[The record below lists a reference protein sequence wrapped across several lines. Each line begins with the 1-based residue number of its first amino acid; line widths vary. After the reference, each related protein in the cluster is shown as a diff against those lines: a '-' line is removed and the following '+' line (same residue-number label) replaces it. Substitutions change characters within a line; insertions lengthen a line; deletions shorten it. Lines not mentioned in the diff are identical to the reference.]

1 MSRIEN
7 TGQIKTGYSVKSG
20 TNPEEK
26 VENGSDFASMLTKY
40 KKKAAQDDET
50 KKAETGETKNKETQ
64 PEETKNRGNEKQV
77 NGRQSGE
84 NEKTAE
90 IKAEIKVTDIQD
102 EKNSQDGEKEQEQE
116 LAAAYASEACYRTFV
131 QITAENSKT
140 PAVYNNEINGI
151 QDLAVQTTVET
162 GMEDQTAAV
171 STIQQT
177 ESPHTESPHT
187 ETAVHADDLKLR
199 NRSDQTG
206 EKEKSGEAEE
216 AGQSKQTAKMNREEE
231 IPDQKEHISGKEMTA
246 LASPGYTGTVESSA
260 GTAAKPAAVDTGPAD
275 RLPTAQ
281 DTLTED
287 LGNYLDTKISEKKGK
302 LELSLEPER
311 LGKLTIRLEYEK
323 GKTEVTIF
331 STSAKTLEILSKEA
345 GHLAQIL
352 EEKTGH
358 PVIPISAKEEKGIT
372 ELEEQIKDMF
382 FGGEISFNDEV
393 YITNARHKAA
403 LEEADRS
410 LDLVRNSIEMGMP
423 EDFFSID
430 LMNAYENLGKI
441 LGESVGED
449 LVNEIF
455 SKFCMG
461 K

>member
-7 TGQIKTGYSVKSG
+7 TGQIKPGYSVKAA

-26 VENGSDFASMLTKY
+26 VGNGSDFASMLTKY
-40 KKKAAQDDET
+40 QKKAAQDDET

-116 LAAAYASEACYRTFV
+116 LAAAYASETCYRTFV

-140 PAVYNNEINGI
+140 SAVYNNEINGI

-177 ESPHTESPHT
+177 ESPHTE
-187 ETAVHADDLKLR
+187 TAVHADDLKLR
-199 NRSDQTG
+199 NRLDQTG

-231 IPDQKEHISGKEMTA
+231 TPGRKEHISGKEMTA
-246 LASPGYTGTVESSA
+246 LASSGYRGTVESSA
-260 GTAAKPAAVDTGPAD
+260 GTAEKPAAADIGPAD
-275 RLPTAQ
+275 RLATAQ

-352 EEKTGH
+352 EEKTGT
-358 PVIPISAKEEKGIT
+358 PTVIYTPEQTENRQNMDQDPGHGRNGRQDQKEQRQK
-372 ELEEQIKDMF
+372 QDD
-382 FGGEISFNDEV
+382 SFV
-393 YITNARHKAA
+393 QQLR
-403 LEEADRS
+403 
-410 LDLVRNSIEMGMP
+410 
-423 EDFFSID
+423 
-430 LMNAYENLGKI
+430 LG
-441 LGESVGED
+441 LA
-449 LVNEIF
+449 
-455 SKFCMG
+455 
-461 K
+461 

>member
-64 PEETKNRGNEKQV
+64 PEETKNSGNEKQV

-151 QDLAVQTTVET
+151 QDLAVQTTSET

-177 ESPHTESPHT
+177 ESPHSEI
-187 ETAVHADDLKLR
+187 AVHADGLKLQ
-199 NRSDQTG
+199 NRLEQTG
-206 EKEKSGEAEE
+206 ETEDTGRTEE
-216 AGQSKQTAKMNREEE
+216 TGQSKQTAKMNREEE

-246 LASPGYTGTVESSA
+246 LASSSYTGTVESSA

-352 EEKTGH
+352 EEKTGT
-358 PVIPISAKEEKGIT
+358 PTVIYTPEQTENRQNMDQDTGHGRNGRQDQKEQRQK
-372 ELEEQIKDMF
+372 QDD
-382 FGGEISFNDEV
+382 SF
-393 YITNARHKAA
+393 AQQLR
-403 LEEADRS
+403 
-410 LDLVRNSIEMGMP
+410 
-423 EDFFSID
+423 
-430 LMNAYENLGKI
+430 LG
-441 LGESVGED
+441 LT
-449 LVNEIF
+449 
-455 SKFCMG
+455 
-461 K
+461 

>member
-7 TGQIKTGYSVKSG
+7 TSQIKTGYSVKSG

-162 GMEDQTAAV
+162 GMEDKSAAV
-171 STIQQT
+171 STIQQ
-177 ESPHTESPHT
+177 TESPHT

-352 EEKTGH
+352 EEKTGT
-358 PVIPISAKEEKGIT
+358 PTVIYTPEQTENRQNMDQDPGHGRNGRQDQKEQRQK
-372 ELEEQIKDMF
+372 QDD
-382 FGGEISFNDEV
+382 SF
-393 YITNARHKAA
+393 AQQLR
-403 LEEADRS
+403 
-410 LDLVRNSIEMGMP
+410 
-423 EDFFSID
+423 
-430 LMNAYENLGKI
+430 LG
-441 LGESVGED
+441 LA
-449 LVNEIF
+449 
-455 SKFCMG
+455 
-461 K
+461 

>member
-1 MSRIEN
+1 MNRIEN
-7 TGQIKTGYSVKSG
+7 AGQVKTGYSVKSG

-102 EKNSQDGEKEQEQE
+102 GKNSQDGEKEQE

-151 QDLAVQTTVET
+151 QDLAVQTTSET

-246 LASPGYTGTVESSA
+246 LASPGYRGTVESSA

-352 EEKTGH
+352 EEKTGT
-358 PVIPISAKEEKGIT
+358 PTVIYTPEQTENRQNMDQDPGHGRNGRQDQKEQRQK
-372 ELEEQIKDMF
+372 QDD
-382 FGGEISFNDEV
+382 SF
-393 YITNARHKAA
+393 AQQLR
-403 LEEADRS
+403 
-410 LDLVRNSIEMGMP
+410 
-423 EDFFSID
+423 
-430 LMNAYENLGKI
+430 LG
-441 LGESVGED
+441 LT
-449 LVNEIF
+449 
-455 SKFCMG
+455 
-461 K
+461 

>member
-20 TNPEEK
+20 TNPEEI

-40 KKKAAQDDET
+40 PKKAAQDDET

-90 IKAEIKVTDIQD
+90 IKAEIKVTAIQD

-177 ESPHTESPHT
+177 ESPHTE
-187 ETAVHADDLKLR
+187 TAVHADDLKLR

-231 IPDQKEHISGKEMTA
+231 IPDQKEQISGKEMTA

-260 GTAAKPAAVDTGPAD
+260 GTAEKPAAVDTGPAD

-352 EEKTGH
+352 EEKTGT
-358 PVIPISAKEEKGIT
+358 PTVIYTPEQTENRQNMDQDPGHGRNGRQDQKEQRQK
-372 ELEEQIKDMF
+372 QDD
-382 FGGEISFNDEV
+382 SF
-393 YITNARHKAA
+393 AQQLR
-403 LEEADRS
+403 
-410 LDLVRNSIEMGMP
+410 
-423 EDFFSID
+423 
-430 LMNAYENLGKI
+430 LG
-441 LGESVGED
+441 LT
-449 LVNEIF
+449 
-455 SKFCMG
+455 
-461 K
+461 

>member
-7 TGQIKTGYSVKSG
+7 TGQIKPGYSVKAA
-20 TNPEEK
+20 TNSEEK
-26 VENGSDFASMLTKY
+26 VGNGSDFASMLTKY
-40 KKKAAQDDET
+40 QKKAAQDDET

-102 EKNSQDGEKEQEQE
+102 EKNSQDGEKEQE
-116 LAAAYASEACYRTFV
+116 LAAAYASETCYRTFV

-206 EKEKSGEAEE
+206 EKEKSGETEE

-231 IPDQKEHISGKEMTA
+231 MPDRKEHISGKEMTA
-246 LASPGYTGTVESSA
+246 LASSGYRGTVESSA
-260 GTAAKPAAVDTGPAD
+260 GTAEKPAAADTGPAD
-275 RLPTAQ
+275 RLATAQ

-352 EEKTGH
+352 EEKTGN
-358 PVIPISAKEEKGIT
+358 PTVIYTPDQT
-372 ELEEQIKDMF
+372 ENRQNMDQDTGQGRNGRQEHREQRQKQDD
-382 FGGEISFNDEV
+382 SF
-393 YITNARHKAA
+393 AQQLR
-403 LEEADRS
+403 
-410 LDLVRNSIEMGMP
+410 
-423 EDFFSID
+423 
-430 LMNAYENLGKI
+430 LG
-441 LGESVGED
+441 LA
-449 LVNEIF
+449 
-455 SKFCMG
+455 
-461 K
+461 

>member
-1 MSRIEN
+1 MNRIEN

-20 TNPEEK
+20 TNSEEK
-26 VENGSDFASMLTKY
+26 VGNGSDFASMLTKY

-77 NGRQSGE
+77 NDRQSEE

-102 EKNSQDGEKEQEQE
+102 GKNSQDGEIEQDQE
-116 LAAAYASEACYRTFV
+116 LAAAYASETCYRSFV
-131 QITAENSKT
+131 QITTENNKM
-140 PAVYNNEINGI
+140 PAVYNNEI
-151 QDLAVQTTVET
+151 QDLAVQITAEA
-162 GMEDQTAAV
+162 GMEDQSAAV
-171 STIQQT
+171 STIQKN
-177 ESPHTESPHT
+177 EAPHT
-187 ETAVHADDLKLR
+187 ETVAHADDLKLQ
-199 NRSDQTG
+199 NRLAQT
-206 EKEKSGEAEE
+206 EAAGRTGE
-216 AGQSKQTAKMNREEE
+216 AGQSKRTAKMNREEE

-246 LASPGYTGTVESSA
+246 LASSSYTGTVESSA
-260 GTAAKPAAVDTGPAD
+260 GTAAKPTAVDAGPAD
-275 RLPTAQ
+275 RLATAQ

-352 EEKTGH
+352 EEKTGT
-358 PVIPISAKEEKGIT
+358 PTVIYTPEQTENRQNMDQDPGHGRNGRQDQKEQRQK
-372 ELEEQIKDMF
+372 QDD
-382 FGGEISFNDEV
+382 SF
-393 YITNARHKAA
+393 AQQLR
-403 LEEADRS
+403 
-410 LDLVRNSIEMGMP
+410 
-423 EDFFSID
+423 
-430 LMNAYENLGKI
+430 LG
-441 LGESVGED
+441 LA
-449 LVNEIF
+449 
-455 SKFCMG
+455 
-461 K
+461 

>member
-177 ESPHTESPHT
+177 ESPHTE
-187 ETAVHADDLKLR
+187 TAVHADDLKLR

-260 GTAAKPAAVDTGPAD
+260 GTAAKPVAVDTGPAD

-352 EEKTGH
+352 EEKTGN
-358 PVIPISAKEEKGIT
+358 PTVIYTPDQTENRQNMDQDTGHGRNGRQDQKEQRQK
-372 ELEEQIKDMF
+372 QDD
-382 FGGEISFNDEV
+382 SF
-393 YITNARHKAA
+393 AQQLR
-403 LEEADRS
+403 
-410 LDLVRNSIEMGMP
+410 
-423 EDFFSID
+423 
-430 LMNAYENLGKI
+430 LG
-441 LGESVGED
+441 LA
-449 LVNEIF
+449 
-455 SKFCMG
+455 
-461 K
+461 

>member
-20 TNPEEK
+20 TNSEEK

-40 KKKAAQDDET
+40 QKKAAQNDET

-84 NEKTAE
+84 NVKTDE

-116 LAAAYASEACYRTFV
+116 LAVAYASETCYRTFV

-151 QDLAVQTTVET
+151 QDLAVQTTSET

-171 STIQQT
+171 STIQQ
-177 ESPHTESPHT
+177 TESPHT

-352 EEKTGH
+352 EEKTGT
-358 PVIPISAKEEKGIT
+358 PTVIYTPEQTENRQNMDQDTGHGRNGRQDQKEQRQK
-372 ELEEQIKDMF
+372 QDD
-382 FGGEISFNDEV
+382 SF
-393 YITNARHKAA
+393 AQQLR
-403 LEEADRS
+403 
-410 LDLVRNSIEMGMP
+410 
-423 EDFFSID
+423 
-430 LMNAYENLGKI
+430 LG
-441 LGESVGED
+441 LT
-449 LVNEIF
+449 
-455 SKFCMG
+455 
-461 K
+461 

>member
-20 TNPEEK
+20 TNSEEK

-40 KKKAAQDDET
+40 QKKAAQNDET

-84 NEKTAE
+84 NVKTDE

-102 EKNSQDGEKEQEQE
+102 GKNSQDGEKEQEQE
-116 LAAAYASEACYRTFV
+116 LAAAYVSEACYRTFV

-216 AGQSKQTAKMNREEE
+216 AGQSKRTAKMNREEE

-352 EEKTGH
+352 EEKTGT
-358 PVIPISAKEEKGIT
+358 PTVIYTPEQTENRQNMDQDTGHGRNGRQDQKEQRQK
-372 ELEEQIKDMF
+372 QDD
-382 FGGEISFNDEV
+382 SF
-393 YITNARHKAA
+393 AQQLR
-403 LEEADRS
+403 
-410 LDLVRNSIEMGMP
+410 
-423 EDFFSID
+423 
-430 LMNAYENLGKI
+430 LG
-441 LGESVGED
+441 LT
-449 LVNEIF
+449 
-455 SKFCMG
+455 
-461 K
+461 

>member
-1 MSRIEN
+1 MNRIEN
-7 TGQIKTGYSVKSG
+7 AGQVKTGYSVKSG
-20 TNPEEK
+20 TNSEEK
-26 VENGSDFASMLTKY
+26 VGNGSDFASMLTKY

-84 NEKTAE
+84 NEKTDE

-116 LAAAYASEACYRTFV
+116 LAAAYASETCYRTFV

-140 PAVYNNEINGI
+140 PAAYNNEINGI
-151 QDLAVQTTVET
+151 QDLAVQTTSET

-177 ESPHTESPHT
+177 ESPHSEI
-187 ETAVHADDLKLR
+187 AVHADGLKLQ
-199 NRSDQTG
+199 NRLEQTG
-206 EKEKSGEAEE
+206 ETEDTGRTEE
-216 AGQSKQTAKMNREEE
+216 TGQSKQTAKMNREEE

-246 LASPGYTGTVESSA
+246 LASSSYTGTVESSA

-275 RLPTAQ
+275 RLATAQ

-352 EEKTGH
+352 EEKTGT
-358 PVIPISAKEEKGIT
+358 PTVIYTPEQTENRQNMDQDTGHGRNGRQDQKEQRQK
-372 ELEEQIKDMF
+372 QDD
-382 FGGEISFNDEV
+382 SF
-393 YITNARHKAA
+393 AQQLR
-403 LEEADRS
+403 
-410 LDLVRNSIEMGMP
+410 
-423 EDFFSID
+423 
-430 LMNAYENLGKI
+430 LG
-441 LGESVGED
+441 LA
-449 LVNEIF
+449 
-455 SKFCMG
+455 
-461 K
+461 

>member
-26 VENGSDFASMLTKY
+26 VENGADFASMLTKY

-64 PEETKNRGNEKQV
+64 PEETKNSGNEKQV

-162 GMEDQTAAV
+162 GMEDKSAAV
-171 STIQQT
+171 STIQQ
-177 ESPHTESPHT
+177 TESPHT

-352 EEKTGH
+352 EEKTGT
-358 PVIPISAKEEKGIT
+358 PTVIYTPEQTENRQNMDQDPGHGRNGRQDQKEQRQK
-372 ELEEQIKDMF
+372 QDD
-382 FGGEISFNDEV
+382 SF
-393 YITNARHKAA
+393 AQQLR
-403 LEEADRS
+403 
-410 LDLVRNSIEMGMP
+410 
-423 EDFFSID
+423 
-430 LMNAYENLGKI
+430 LG
-441 LGESVGED
+441 LA
-449 LVNEIF
+449 
-455 SKFCMG
+455 
-461 K
+461 

>member
-7 TGQIKTGYSVKSG
+7 TSQIKTGYSVKSG

-77 NGRQSGE
+77 NGRQSEE
-84 NEKTAE
+84 NEKTDE

-352 EEKTGH
+352 EEKTGT
-358 PVIPISAKEEKGIT
+358 PTVIYTPEQTENRQNMDQDPGHGRNGRQDQKEQRQK
-372 ELEEQIKDMF
+372 QDD
-382 FGGEISFNDEV
+382 SF
-393 YITNARHKAA
+393 AQQLR
-403 LEEADRS
+403 
-410 LDLVRNSIEMGMP
+410 
-423 EDFFSID
+423 
-430 LMNAYENLGKI
+430 LG
-441 LGESVGED
+441 LT
-449 LVNEIF
+449 
-455 SKFCMG
+455 
-461 K
+461 

>member
-64 PEETKNRGNEKQV
+64 PEETKNSGNEKQV

-171 STIQQT
+171 STIQQTESPHT

-352 EEKTGH
+352 EEKTGT
-358 PVIPISAKEEKGIT
+358 PTVIYTPEQTENRQNMDQDTGHGRNGRQDQKEQRQK
-372 ELEEQIKDMF
+372 QDD
-382 FGGEISFNDEV
+382 SF
-393 YITNARHKAA
+393 AQQLR
-403 LEEADRS
+403 
-410 LDLVRNSIEMGMP
+410 
-423 EDFFSID
+423 
-430 LMNAYENLGKI
+430 LG
-441 LGESVGED
+441 LA
-449 LVNEIF
+449 
-455 SKFCMG
+455 
-461 K
+461 

>member
-260 GTAAKPAAVDTGPAD
+260 GTAAKLAAVDTGPAD

-352 EEKTGH
+352 EEKTGT
-358 PVIPISAKEEKGIT
+358 PTVIYTPEQTENRQNMDQDPGHGRNGRQDQKEQRQK
-372 ELEEQIKDMF
+372 QDD
-382 FGGEISFNDEV
+382 SF
-393 YITNARHKAA
+393 AQQLR
-403 LEEADRS
+403 
-410 LDLVRNSIEMGMP
+410 
-423 EDFFSID
+423 
-430 LMNAYENLGKI
+430 LG
-441 LGESVGED
+441 LT
-449 LVNEIF
+449 
-455 SKFCMG
+455 
-461 K
+461 

>member
-20 TNPEEK
+20 TNSEEK

-40 KKKAAQDDET
+40 QKKAAQNDET

-84 NEKTAE
+84 NVKTDE

-102 EKNSQDGEKEQEQE
+102 GKNSQDGEKEQEQE
-116 LAAAYASEACYRTFV
+116 LAAAYVSEACYRTFV

-231 IPDQKEHISGKEMTA
+231 IPDQKERISGKEMTA

-352 EEKTGH
+352 EEKTGT
-358 PVIPISAKEEKGIT
+358 PTVIYTPEQTENRQNMDQDTGHGRNGRQDQKEQRQK
-372 ELEEQIKDMF
+372 QDD
-382 FGGEISFNDEV
+382 SF
-393 YITNARHKAA
+393 AQQLR
-403 LEEADRS
+403 
-410 LDLVRNSIEMGMP
+410 
-423 EDFFSID
+423 
-430 LMNAYENLGKI
+430 LG
-441 LGESVGED
+441 LT
-449 LVNEIF
+449 
-455 SKFCMG
+455 
-461 K
+461 

>member
-231 IPDQKEHISGKEMTA
+231 MPGRKEHISGKEMTA
-246 LASPGYTGTVESSA
+246 LASSGYRGTVESSA

-275 RLPTAQ
+275 RLTTAQ

-352 EEKTGH
+352 EEKTGT
-358 PVIPISAKEEKGIT
+358 PTVIYTPEQTENRQNMDQDTGHGRNGRQDQKEQRQK
-372 ELEEQIKDMF
+372 QDD
-382 FGGEISFNDEV
+382 SF
-393 YITNARHKAA
+393 AQQLR
-403 LEEADRS
+403 
-410 LDLVRNSIEMGMP
+410 
-423 EDFFSID
+423 
-430 LMNAYENLGKI
+430 LG
-441 LGESVGED
+441 LT
-449 LVNEIF
+449 
-455 SKFCMG
+455 
-461 K
+461 

>member
-20 TNPEEK
+20 TNSEEK

-84 NEKTAE
+84 NVKTDE

-102 EKNSQDGEKEQEQE
+102 GKNSQDGEKEQEQE
-116 LAAAYASEACYRTFV
+116 LAAAYVSEACYRTFV

-187 ETAVHADDLKLR
+187 ETSVHADDLKLR

-352 EEKTGH
+352 EEKTGT
-358 PVIPISAKEEKGIT
+358 PTVIYTPEQTENRQNMDQDTGHGRNGRQDQKEQRQK
-372 ELEEQIKDMF
+372 QDD
-382 FGGEISFNDEV
+382 SF
-393 YITNARHKAA
+393 AQQLR
-403 LEEADRS
+403 
-410 LDLVRNSIEMGMP
+410 
-423 EDFFSID
+423 
-430 LMNAYENLGKI
+430 LG
-441 LGESVGED
+441 LA
-449 LVNEIF
+449 
-455 SKFCMG
+455 
-461 K
+461 

>member
-50 KKAETGETKNKETQ
+50 KRAETGETKNKETQ
-64 PEETKNRGNEKQV
+64 PEETK
-77 NGRQSGE
+77 SGE
-84 NEKTAE
+84 NGKQVSGSQSGKNKKTAE

-102 EKNSQDGEKEQEQE
+102 GKNSQDGEIEQDQE
-116 LAAAYASEACYRTFV
+116 LAAAYASETCYRSFV
-131 QITAENSKT
+131 QITTENNKM
-140 PAVYNNEINGI
+140 PAVYNNEI
-151 QDLAVQTTVET
+151 QDLAVQITAEA
-162 GMEDQTAAV
+162 GMEDQSAAV
-171 STIQQT
+171 STIQKN
-177 ESPHTESPHT
+177 EAPHT
-187 ETAVHADDLKLR
+187 ETVAHADDLKLQ
-199 NRSDQTG
+199 NRLAQT
-206 EKEKSGEAEE
+206 EAAGRTGE

-246 LASPGYTGTVESSA
+246 LASSSYTGTVESSA
-260 GTAAKPAAVDTGPAD
+260 GTAAKPAAVDAGPAD
-275 RLPTAQ
+275 RLATAQ

-352 EEKTGH
+352 EEKTGT
-358 PVIPISAKEEKGIT
+358 PTVIYTPEQTENRQNMDQDTGHGRNGRQDQKEQRQK
-372 ELEEQIKDMF
+372 QDD
-382 FGGEISFNDEV
+382 SF
-393 YITNARHKAA
+393 AQQLR
-403 LEEADRS
+403 
-410 LDLVRNSIEMGMP
+410 
-423 EDFFSID
+423 
-430 LMNAYENLGKI
+430 LG
-441 LGESVGED
+441 LA
-449 LVNEIF
+449 
-455 SKFCMG
+455 
-461 K
+461 

>member
-7 TGQIKTGYSVKSG
+7 TGQIKPGYSVKAA
-20 TNPEEK
+20 TNSEEK
-26 VENGSDFASMLTKY
+26 VGNGSDFASMLTKY

-162 GMEDQTAAV
+162 GMEDKSAAV
-171 STIQQT
+171 STIQQ
-177 ESPHTESPHT
+177 TESPHT

-352 EEKTGH
+352 EEKTGT
-358 PVIPISAKEEKGIT
+358 PTVIYTPEQTENRQNMDQDPGHGRNGRQDQKEQRQK
-372 ELEEQIKDMF
+372 QDD
-382 FGGEISFNDEV
+382 SF
-393 YITNARHKAA
+393 AQQLR
-403 LEEADRS
+403 
-410 LDLVRNSIEMGMP
+410 
-423 EDFFSID
+423 
-430 LMNAYENLGKI
+430 LG
-441 LGESVGED
+441 LA
-449 LVNEIF
+449 
-455 SKFCMG
+455 
-461 K
+461 

>member
-64 PEETKNRGNEKQV
+64 PEETKNRENEKQV

-84 NEKTAE
+84 NEKTDE

-116 LAAAYASEACYRTFV
+116 LAAAYASETCYRTFV

-151 QDLAVQTTVET
+151 QDLAVQTTSET

-177 ESPHTESPHT
+177 ESPHSEI
-187 ETAVHADDLKLR
+187 AVHADGLKLQ
-199 NRSDQTG
+199 NRLEQTG
-206 EKEKSGEAEE
+206 ETEDTGRTEE
-216 AGQSKQTAKMNREEE
+216 TGQSKQTAKMNREEE

-246 LASPGYTGTVESSA
+246 LASSSYTGTVESSA

-275 RLPTAQ
+275 RLATAQ

-352 EEKTGH
+352 EEKTGT
-358 PVIPISAKEEKGIT
+358 PTVIYTPEQTENRQNMDQDPGHGRNGRQDQKEQRQK
-372 ELEEQIKDMF
+372 QDD
-382 FGGEISFNDEV
+382 SF
-393 YITNARHKAA
+393 AQQLR
-403 LEEADRS
+403 
-410 LDLVRNSIEMGMP
+410 
-423 EDFFSID
+423 
-430 LMNAYENLGKI
+430 LG
-441 LGESVGED
+441 LA
-449 LVNEIF
+449 
-455 SKFCMG
+455 
-461 K
+461 

>member
-1 MSRIEN
+1 MNRIEN

-187 ETAVHADDLKLR
+187 ETAVHADGLKLQ
-199 NRSDQTG
+199 NRLEQTG
-206 EKEKSGEAEE
+206 ETEDTGRTEE
-216 AGQSKQTAKMNREEE
+216 TGQSKQTAKMNREEE

-260 GTAAKPAAVDTGPAD
+260 GTAAKPVAVDTGPAD

-352 EEKTGH
+352 EEKTGT
-358 PVIPISAKEEKGIT
+358 PTVIYTPEQTENRQNMDQDTGHGRNGRQDQKEQRQK
-372 ELEEQIKDMF
+372 QDD
-382 FGGEISFNDEV
+382 SF
-393 YITNARHKAA
+393 AQQLR
-403 LEEADRS
+403 
-410 LDLVRNSIEMGMP
+410 
-423 EDFFSID
+423 
-430 LMNAYENLGKI
+430 LG
-441 LGESVGED
+441 LA
-449 LVNEIF
+449 
-455 SKFCMG
+455 
-461 K
+461 

>member
-1 MSRIEN
+1 MNRIEN
-7 TGQIKTGYSVKSG
+7 AGQVKTGYSVKSG
-20 TNPEEK
+20 TNSEEK
-26 VENGSDFASMLTKY
+26 VGNGSDFASMLTKY
-40 KKKAAQDDET
+40 KKRAAQDDET

-64 PEETKNRGNEKQV
+64 PEETKNRENEKQV

-84 NEKTAE
+84 NEKTDE

-102 EKNSQDGEKEQEQE
+102 EKNSQDGEKEQE
-116 LAAAYASEACYRTFV
+116 LAAAYASETCYRTFV

-151 QDLAVQTTVET
+151 QDLAVQTTSET

-171 STIQQT
+171 TTIQQ
-177 ESPHTESPHT
+177 TESPHT

-275 RLPTAQ
+275 RLATAQ

-352 EEKTGH
+352 EEKTGT
-358 PVIPISAKEEKGIT
+358 PTVIYTPEQTENRQNMDQDPGHGRNGRQDQKEQRQK
-372 ELEEQIKDMF
+372 QDD
-382 FGGEISFNDEV
+382 SF
-393 YITNARHKAA
+393 AQQLR
-403 LEEADRS
+403 
-410 LDLVRNSIEMGMP
+410 
-423 EDFFSID
+423 
-430 LMNAYENLGKI
+430 LG
-441 LGESVGED
+441 LA
-449 LVNEIF
+449 
-455 SKFCMG
+455 
-461 K
+461 

>member
-20 TNPEEK
+20 TNSEEK

-352 EEKTGH
+352 EEKTGT
-358 PVIPISAKEEKGIT
+358 PTVIYTPEQTENRQNMDQDTGHGRNGRQDQKEQRQK
-372 ELEEQIKDMF
+372 QDD
-382 FGGEISFNDEV
+382 SF
-393 YITNARHKAA
+393 AQQLR
-403 LEEADRS
+403 
-410 LDLVRNSIEMGMP
+410 
-423 EDFFSID
+423 
-430 LMNAYENLGKI
+430 LG
-441 LGESVGED
+441 LT
-449 LVNEIF
+449 
-455 SKFCMG
+455 
-461 K
+461 

>member
-1 MSRIEN
+1 MNRIEN

-20 TNPEEK
+20 TNSEEK
-26 VENGSDFASMLTKY
+26 VGNGSDFASMLTKY

-50 KKAETGETKNKETQ
+50 KKAETGKTKNKETQ
-64 PEETKNRGNEKQV
+64 PEGTKNRGNEKQV

-84 NEKTAE
+84 NVKTDE

-102 EKNSQDGEKEQEQE
+102 EKNSQDGEKEQE
-116 LAAAYASEACYRTFV
+116 LAAAYASETCYRTFV

-151 QDLAVQTTVET
+151 QDLAVQTTSEA
-162 GMEDQTAAV
+162 GMEDQSAAV

-177 ESPHTESPHT
+177 EAPHT
-187 ETAVHADDLKLR
+187 ETAVHADGLKLQ
-199 NRSDQTG
+199 NRLEQTG
-206 EKEKSGEAEE
+206 ETEDTGRTEE

-231 IPDQKEHISGKEMTA
+231 MPDQKEHISGKEMTA

-275 RLPTAQ
+275 RLTTAQ

-352 EEKTGH
+352 EEKTGT
-358 PVIPISAKEEKGIT
+358 PTVIYTPEQTENRQNMDQDPGHGRNGRQDQKEQRQK
-372 ELEEQIKDMF
+372 QDD
-382 FGGEISFNDEV
+382 SF
-393 YITNARHKAA
+393 AQQLR
-403 LEEADRS
+403 
-410 LDLVRNSIEMGMP
+410 
-423 EDFFSID
+423 
-430 LMNAYENLGKI
+430 LG
-441 LGESVGED
+441 LA
-449 LVNEIF
+449 
-455 SKFCMG
+455 
-461 K
+461 

>member
-7 TGQIKTGYSVKSG
+7 TGQIKPGYSVKAA
-20 TNPEEK
+20 TNSEEK
-26 VENGSDFASMLTKY
+26 VGNGSDFASMLTKY
-40 KKKAAQDDET
+40 QKKAAQDDET

-116 LAAAYASEACYRTFV
+116 LAAAYASETCYRTFV

-177 ESPHTESPHT
+177 ESPRTESPHT

-206 EKEKSGEAEE
+206 EKEKSGKAEE

-231 IPDQKEHISGKEMTA
+231 TPGRKEHISGKEMTA
-246 LASPGYTGTVESSA
+246 LASSGYRGTVESSA
-260 GTAAKPAAVDTGPAD
+260 GTAEKPAAADIGPAD
-275 RLPTAQ
+275 RLATAQ

-352 EEKTGH
+352 EEKTGT
-358 PVIPISAKEEKGIT
+358 PTVIYTPEQTENRQNMDQDPGHGRNGRQDQKEQRQK
-372 ELEEQIKDMF
+372 QDD
-382 FGGEISFNDEV
+382 SFV
-393 YITNARHKAA
+393 QQLR
-403 LEEADRS
+403 
-410 LDLVRNSIEMGMP
+410 
-423 EDFFSID
+423 
-430 LMNAYENLGKI
+430 LG
-441 LGESVGED
+441 LA
-449 LVNEIF
+449 
-455 SKFCMG
+455 
-461 K
+461 

>member
-1 MSRIEN
+1 MNRIEN

-20 TNPEEK
+20 TNSEEK
-26 VENGSDFASMLTKY
+26 VGNGSDFASMLTKY

-162 GMEDQTAAV
+162 GMEDKSAAV
-171 STIQQT
+171 STIQQ
-177 ESPHTESPHT
+177 TESPHT

-352 EEKTGH
+352 EEKTGT
-358 PVIPISAKEEKGIT
+358 PTVIYTPEQTENRQNMDQDPGHGRNGRQDQKEQRQK
-372 ELEEQIKDMF
+372 QDD
-382 FGGEISFNDEV
+382 SF
-393 YITNARHKAA
+393 AQQLR
-403 LEEADRS
+403 
-410 LDLVRNSIEMGMP
+410 
-423 EDFFSID
+423 
-430 LMNAYENLGKI
+430 LG
-441 LGESVGED
+441 LA
-449 LVNEIF
+449 
-455 SKFCMG
+455 
-461 K
+461 

>member
-50 KKAETGETKNKETQ
+50 KRAETGETKNKETQ
-64 PEETKNRGNEKQV
+64 PEETK
-77 NGRQSGE
+77 SGE
-84 NEKTAE
+84 NGKQVSGSQSGKNKKTAE

-102 EKNSQDGEKEQEQE
+102 GKNSQDGEIEQDQE
-116 LAAAYASEACYRTFV
+116 LAAAYASETCYRSFV
-131 QITAENSKT
+131 QITTENNKM
-140 PAVYNNEINGI
+140 PAVYNNEI
-151 QDLAVQTTVET
+151 QDLAVQITAEA
-162 GMEDQTAAV
+162 GMEDQSAAV
-171 STIQQT
+171 STIQKN
-177 ESPHTESPHT
+177 EAPHT
-187 ETAVHADDLKLR
+187 ETVAHADDLKLQ
-199 NRSDQTG
+199 NRLAQT
-206 EKEKSGEAEE
+206 EAAGRTGE
-216 AGQSKQTAKMNREEE
+216 AGQSKRTAKMNREEE

-246 LASPGYTGTVESSA
+246 LASSSYTGTVESSA
-260 GTAAKPAAVDTGPAD
+260 GTAAKPTAVDAGPAD
-275 RLPTAQ
+275 RLATAQ

-352 EEKTGH
+352 EEKTGT
-358 PVIPISAKEEKGIT
+358 PTVIYTPEQTENRQNMDQDTGHGRNGRQDQKEQRQK
-372 ELEEQIKDMF
+372 QDD
-382 FGGEISFNDEV
+382 SF
-393 YITNARHKAA
+393 AQQLR
-403 LEEADRS
+403 
-410 LDLVRNSIEMGMP
+410 
-423 EDFFSID
+423 
-430 LMNAYENLGKI
+430 LG
-441 LGESVGED
+441 LA
-449 LVNEIF
+449 
-455 SKFCMG
+455 
-461 K
+461 

>member
-162 GMEDQTAAV
+162 GMEDQTAVV

-352 EEKTGH
+352 EEKTGT
-358 PVIPISAKEEKGIT
+358 PTVIYTPEQTENRQNMDQDPGHGRNGRQDQKEQRQK
-372 ELEEQIKDMF
+372 QDD
-382 FGGEISFNDEV
+382 SF
-393 YITNARHKAA
+393 AQQLR
-403 LEEADRS
+403 
-410 LDLVRNSIEMGMP
+410 
-423 EDFFSID
+423 
-430 LMNAYENLGKI
+430 LG
-441 LGESVGED
+441 LA
-449 LVNEIF
+449 
-455 SKFCMG
+455 
-461 K
+461 

>member
-1 MSRIEN
+1 MNRIEN
-7 TGQIKTGYSVKSG
+7 AGQVKTGYSVKSG
-20 TNPEEK
+20 TNSEEK
-26 VENGSDFASMLTKY
+26 VGNGSDFASMLTKY

-84 NEKTAE
+84 NEKTDE

-116 LAAAYASEACYRTFV
+116 LAVAYASETCYRTFV

-151 QDLAVQTTVET
+151 QDLAVQTTSET

-171 STIQQT
+171 TTIQQ
-177 ESPHTESPHT
+177 TESPHT
-187 ETAVHADDLKLR
+187 ETAVHADGLKLQ
-199 NRSDQTG
+199 NRLEQTG
-206 EKEKSGEAEE
+206 ETEDTGRTEE

-260 GTAAKPAAVDTGPAD
+260 GTAEKPAAADIGPAD
-275 RLPTAQ
+275 RLATAQ

-352 EEKTGH
+352 EEKTGT
-358 PVIPISAKEEKGIT
+358 PTVIYTPEQTENRQNMDQDPGHGRNGRQDQKEQRQK
-372 ELEEQIKDMF
+372 QDD
-382 FGGEISFNDEV
+382 SF
-393 YITNARHKAA
+393 AQQLR
-403 LEEADRS
+403 
-410 LDLVRNSIEMGMP
+410 
-423 EDFFSID
+423 
-430 LMNAYENLGKI
+430 LG
-441 LGESVGED
+441 LA
-449 LVNEIF
+449 
-455 SKFCMG
+455 
-461 K
+461 

>member
-1 MSRIEN
+1 MNRIEN

-20 TNPEEK
+20 TNSEEK
-26 VENGSDFASMLTKY
+26 VGNGSDFASMLTKY

-64 PEETKNRGNEKQV
+64 PEETKNRENEKQV

-84 NEKTAE
+84 NEKTDE

-116 LAAAYASEACYRTFV
+116 LAAAYASETCYRTFV

-151 QDLAVQTTVET
+151 QDLAVQTTSET

-177 ESPHTESPHT
+177 ESPHTE
-187 ETAVHADDLKLR
+187 TAVHADGLKLQ
-199 NRSDQTG
+199 NRLEQTG
-206 EKEKSGEAEE
+206 ETEDTGRTEE
-216 AGQSKQTAKMNREEE
+216 AGQSKQTAKINREEE
-231 IPDQKEHISGKEMTA
+231 MPDRKEHISGKEMTA
-246 LASPGYTGTVESSA
+246 LASSSYTGTVESSA

-275 RLPTAQ
+275 RLTTAQ

-352 EEKTGH
+352 EEKTGT
-358 PVIPISAKEEKGIT
+358 PTVIYTPEQTENRQNMDQDPGHGRNGRQDQKEQRQK
-372 ELEEQIKDMF
+372 QDD
-382 FGGEISFNDEV
+382 SF
-393 YITNARHKAA
+393 AQQLR
-403 LEEADRS
+403 
-410 LDLVRNSIEMGMP
+410 
-423 EDFFSID
+423 
-430 LMNAYENLGKI
+430 LG
-441 LGESVGED
+441 LA
-449 LVNEIF
+449 
-455 SKFCMG
+455 
-461 K
+461 

>member
-20 TNPEEK
+20 TNSEEK

-40 KKKAAQDDET
+40 QKKAAQNDET

-64 PEETKNRGNEKQV
+64 PEETKNRENEKQV

-84 NEKTAE
+84 NEKTDE

-102 EKNSQDGEKEQEQE
+102 GKNSQDGEKEQEQE
-116 LAAAYASEACYRTFV
+116 LAAAYVSEACYRTFV

-151 QDLAVQTTVET
+151 QDLAVQTTSET

-352 EEKTGH
+352 EEKTGT
-358 PVIPISAKEEKGIT
+358 PTVIYTPEQTENRQNMDQDTGHGRNGRQDQKEQRQK
-372 ELEEQIKDMF
+372 QDD
-382 FGGEISFNDEV
+382 SF
-393 YITNARHKAA
+393 AQQLR
-403 LEEADRS
+403 
-410 LDLVRNSIEMGMP
+410 
-423 EDFFSID
+423 
-430 LMNAYENLGKI
+430 LG
-441 LGESVGED
+441 LT
-449 LVNEIF
+449 
-455 SKFCMG
+455 
-461 K
+461 

>member
-1 MSRIEN
+1 MNRIEN

-131 QITAENSKT
+131 QITAENSKA
-140 PAVYNNEINGI
+140 PAVYNNEINEI

-171 STIQQT
+171 STIQR
-177 ESPHTESPHT
+177 TESPHT
-187 ETAVHADDLKLR
+187 ETAAHADDLKLQ
-199 NRSDQTG
+199 NRSDQIG

-231 IPDQKEHISGKEMTA
+231 TPGRKEHISGKEMTA
-246 LASPGYTGTVESSA
+246 LASSSYTGTVESSA
-260 GTAAKPAAVDTGPAD
+260 GTAEKPAAADTGPAD
-275 RLPTAQ
+275 RLATAQ

-311 LGKLTIRLEYEK
+311 LGKLTIRLQYEK

-352 EEKTGH
+352 EEKTGT
-358 PVIPISAKEEKGIT
+358 PTVIYTPEQTENRQNMDQDPGHGRNGRQDPKEQRQK
-372 ELEEQIKDMF
+372 QDD
-382 FGGEISFNDEV
+382 SF
-393 YITNARHKAA
+393 AQQLR
-403 LEEADRS
+403 
-410 LDLVRNSIEMGMP
+410 
-423 EDFFSID
+423 
-430 LMNAYENLGKI
+430 LG
-441 LGESVGED
+441 LA
-449 LVNEIF
+449 
-455 SKFCMG
+455 
-461 K
+461 

>member
-1 MSRIEN
+1 MNRIEN

-20 TNPEEK
+20 TNSEEK
-26 VENGSDFASMLTKY
+26 VGNGSDFASMLTKY

-84 NEKTAE
+84 NEKTDE

-102 EKNSQDGEKEQEQE
+102 EKNSQDGEKEQE

-151 QDLAVQTTVET
+151 QDLAVQTTSET

-177 ESPHTESPHT
+177 ESPHSEI
-187 ETAVHADDLKLR
+187 AVHADSLKLQ
-199 NRSDQTG
+199 NRLEQTG
-206 EKEKSGEAEE
+206 ETEE
-216 AGQSKQTAKMNREEE
+216 TGQSKQTAKINREEE
-231 IPDQKEHISGKEMTA
+231 MPDRKEHISGKEMTA
-246 LASPGYTGTVESSA
+246 LASSSYTGTVESSA

-275 RLPTAQ
+275 RLTTAQ

-352 EEKTGH
+352 EEKTGT
-358 PVIPISAKEEKGIT
+358 PTVIYTPEQTENRQNMDQDPGHGRNGRQGPKEQRQK
-372 ELEEQIKDMF
+372 QDD
-382 FGGEISFNDEV
+382 SF
-393 YITNARHKAA
+393 AQQLR
-403 LEEADRS
+403 
-410 LDLVRNSIEMGMP
+410 
-423 EDFFSID
+423 
-430 LMNAYENLGKI
+430 LG
-441 LGESVGED
+441 LA
-449 LVNEIF
+449 
-455 SKFCMG
+455 
-461 K
+461 

>member
-20 TNPEEK
+20 TNSEEK

-40 KKKAAQDDET
+40 QKKAAQNDET

-84 NEKTAE
+84 NVKTDE

-102 EKNSQDGEKEQEQE
+102 GKNSQDGEKEQEQE
-116 LAAAYASEACYRTFV
+116 LAAAYVSEACYRTFV

-231 IPDQKEHISGKEMTA
+231 IPDQKEHLSGKEMTA
-246 LASPGYTGTVESSA
+246 LASSGYTGTVESSA

-352 EEKTGH
+352 EEKTGT
-358 PVIPISAKEEKGIT
+358 PTVIYTPEQTENRQNMDQDPGHGRNGRQDQKEQRQK
-372 ELEEQIKDMF
+372 QDD
-382 FGGEISFNDEV
+382 SF
-393 YITNARHKAA
+393 AQQLR
-403 LEEADRS
+403 
-410 LDLVRNSIEMGMP
+410 
-423 EDFFSID
+423 
-430 LMNAYENLGKI
+430 LG
-441 LGESVGED
+441 LT
-449 LVNEIF
+449 
-455 SKFCMG
+455 
-461 K
+461 